1 MVQYE
6 SWRLPLSVI
15 LPVATAAPG
24 GLAALWLR
32 RAPLD
37 VYGQIGLPI
46 LIGLAAKNAI
56 LMAEFVRARALARES
71 LPTAAEAGAPTR
83 YRP

>member
-15 LPVATAAPG
+15 LPVATAASG
-24 GLAALWLR
+24 GSAALWLR
-32 RAPLD
+32 RTPLD

-56 LMAEFVRARALARES
+56 LMAEFARARALAREAV
-71 LPTAAEAGAPTR
+71 PTAAEAGAPTR